1 MYKCVVLLWNLK
13 HLLSLCFFIHVI
25 FSSVFLISQTK
36 TSIPLFPL
44 GLFEACALPT
54 QLFYPLPLVVEGRT
68 HFSFF
73 FFQKGTNRSTLKE
86 IKQINIIVRKK
97 SMVAAKL
104 SCSAKVKLKQLLPK
118 KENIRCK
125 SKRDMCRFSVQ
136 RWMPCFCVTK
146 QMLMLLKPWS
156 CSIFTEKINNRQ
168 FFLKGQIMR
177 SSCSN

>member
-1 MYKCVVLLWNLK
+1 MESETLAFIVLFHSCYFFFCFP
-13 HLLSLCFFIHVI
+13 HLPNKDFNSTLSFGSVWGMC
-25 FSSVFLISQTK
+25 SSYSAF
-36 TSIPLFPL
+36 
-44 GLFEACALPT
+44 LPT
-54 QLFYPLPLVVEGRT
+54 STGGGREN
-68 HFSFF
+68 SFFVF